1 LAASP
6 FTGHAANLFAFTL
19 ARHQLAGAAPCP
31 GCAVGLFGQ
40 GATVSAPKT
49 FLADLAQNDRGEDNT
64 VKLFHVMAAHPGID
78 REALGDSLLLKRPQC
93 AASQ

>member
-1 LAASP
+1 M
-6 FTGHAANLFAFTL
+6 
-19 ARHQLAGAAPCP
+19 
-31 GCAVGLFGQ
+31 
-40 GATVSAPKT
+40 SAPKT